1 MLESISDL
9 LALAVGLVVFFFL
22 WQSFSSDEQLGRD
35 RDRQLSHEHR
45 VSGSGLNRL
54 SRG

>member
-1 MLESISDL
+1 MVESIGDL
-9 LALAVGLVVFFFL
+9 LALTVGLVVFFFL
-22 WQSFSSDEQLGRD
+22 WQSFSNDEQLGRD
-35 RDRQLSHEHR
+35 GDRQLRHQHR

>member
-22 WQSFSSDEQLGRD
+22 WQSLSSAEQLGRH
-35 RDRQLSHEHR
+35 RDRQLHHEHP

>member
-22 WQSFSSDEQLGRD
+22 WQSFSSDERLGRD
-35 RDRQLSHEHR
+35 RDTQLRHEHR

>member
-22 WQSFSSDEQLGRD
+22 WQSFSSDELGRN
-35 RDRQLSHEHR
+35 RDRQLRHEHR

>member
-1 MLESISDL
+1 MLESITDL

-22 WQSFSSDEQLGRD
+22 WQSFSSDEQLGRG
-35 RDRQLSHEHR
+35 RDRQLRHEDR
-45 VSGSGLNRL
+45 VGGSGLNRL

>member
-1 MLESISDL
+1 MVESISDL
-9 LALAVGLVVFFFL
+9 LALVIGLVVFFFL
-22 WQSFSSDEQLGRD
+22 WQSFSSDEELGRN
-35 RDRQLSHEHR
+35 RDRQLRHEHR

>member
-1 MLESISDL
+1 MVESIGDL
-9 LALAVGLVVFFFL
+9 LALAVGLVAFFFL

-35 RDRQLSHEHR
+35 RERQLRHEHR